1 MEGAVD
7 LERGKV
13 IGKLELMGCIGAVE
27 DDVEGK
33 VPWFRPFLF
42 VGANELLCSEL
53 QSVILLI
60 RRVR

>member
-1 MEGAVD
+1 
-7 LERGKV
+7 
-13 IGKLELMGCIGAVE
+13 MGCIGAVE

-53 QSVILLI
+53 ESVILLI